1 MNAKNKKTRKK
12 QNKKYYTSL
21 FSTFSHFN
29 FSKMY
34 FKKVQRIG
42 DLITTDLRKI
52 VGPESSN
59 ALDAVHVVNTWR
71 QMLGTTMVRYSE
83 GEIFQD
89 GALRVRIKSA
99 VLRNDLFMQ
108 RTNLIEKLN
117 QQLGNKIVFTITF
130 Y

>member
-1 MNAKNKKTRKK
+1 
-12 QNKKYYTSL
+12 
-21 FSTFSHFN
+21 
-29 FSKMY
+29 MY

-89 GALRVRIKSA
+89 GALRVRIKSS

-108 RTNLIEKLN
+108 RTELIQKLN
-117 QQLGNKIVFTITF
+117 IQLGRQIVFAITF

>member
-1 MNAKNKKTRKK
+1 
-12 QNKKYYTSL
+12 
-21 FSTFSHFN
+21 
-29 FSKMY
+29 MY

-52 VGPESSN
+52 VGPESSK

-71 QMLGTTMVRYSE
+71 QMFGTTMMHYSE
-83 GEIFQD
+83 GETFQD
-89 GALRVRIKSA
+89 GALRVRIKSS

-108 RTNLIEKLN
+108 RTELIQKLN
-117 QQLGNKIVFTITF
+117 TQLGRQIVFAITF